1 MAYSISV
8 RAVASMATTSIATLM
23 VSSALAQTPPQP
35 AAPRPATPPRPAAS
49 TPAKPP
55 APAQAQPA
63 QQPKPAQEAPAAQGA
78 AAPQQPFPPLM
89 FSQWVKF
96 CVGPDGQPAD
106 QKDPAIKSKQICL
119 TGIDGRAES
128 GQPLVALVAMDPP
141 GDSKKILRLTL
152 PFGMRLPDGTRVV
165 IEDAQPMQAPF
176 FTCLASGCYSEY
188 ELSPENLAK
197 MKKGKSIYVQAY
209 TVQNAPVTVQVP
221 LTEFAK
227 AFDSPP
233 VDPKVLEER
242 QRKLEDELKKKGE
255 ELQKKAKEAREKLEQ
270 GGAAKPQ

>member
-1 MAYSISV
+1 MAYSTSV
-8 RAVASMATTSIATLM
+8 RAVAAMATTSIATLM
-23 VSSALAQTPPQP
+23 VSSALAQTPPAP
-35 AAPRPATPPRPAAS
+35 ATPRPATPPRPAAS
-49 TPAKPP
+49 TPARPP

-63 QQPKPAQEAPAAQGA
+63 QPKPAEAPQGA
-78 AAPQQPFPPLM
+78 AAQQQQQPFPPLM

-141 GDSKKILRLTL
+141 GDNSKKILRLTL

-188 ELSPENLAK
+188 ELTPENLAK
-197 MKKGKSIYVQAY
+197 MKKGKSVYVQAY

-242 QRKLEDELKKKGE
+242 QRKMEDELKKKGE